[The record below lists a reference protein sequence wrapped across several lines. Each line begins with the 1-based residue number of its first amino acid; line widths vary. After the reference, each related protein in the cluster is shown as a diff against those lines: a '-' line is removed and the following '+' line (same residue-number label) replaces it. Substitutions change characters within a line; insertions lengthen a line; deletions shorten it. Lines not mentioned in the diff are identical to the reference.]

1 MHCNLYRNIS
11 EIFKMARGR
20 RNGDEDGTWRPSAE
34 DAYIEADDEYL
45 EEEVMGNGS
54 KNEEKPSSQ
63 KTSRATPQRDSPAPQ
78 RKKVTKRT
86 KRPED
91 EAWKP
96 TDEEL
101 EDEELEVQEMVNE
114 QLLSEELEQT
124 KTAKKASPKASP
136 KASSPK
142 ASTPT
147 DSKKPKPRT
156 RREED
161 KEWTPDGDEG
171 YEEYEDSA
179 DEYLDYETLADKKD
193 KKKKDDKPPSRQSTP
208 ARKSKKTAED
218 KSDEDDEPSSGKSTP
233 PRNPKKRPAVVSAGS
248 PETHKKPVPKPLAVR
263 KHTLEP
269 AKNEVPPD
277 FIVRGQNSK
286 APFTFTV
293 YRGEGMS
300 MLAMNWKNGTPPDD
314 FVGFVIEYLEPQSTE
329 WREIPNFLTFPGE
342 APQAGPDARSSR
354 RSPIQRFRW
363 VHFPYSVDDV
373 PGHFRYKVT
382 PVFMKGGEEN
392 RQLIYGE
399 VQDVKIQIMAST
411 YPGKM
416 NIAFTRGF
424 VSSKAF
430 VKKFGSDGGVG
441 TILPAKADD
450 GLEFRPKDPEL
461 QEKALSWMG
470 FEAREV
476 MLGALDAAIE
486 DETAQV
492 RVLAYD
498 LNNPEIVLR
507 LKKLGR
513 RVKIIID
520 DSDPHKEPDD
530 AETKAAVM
538 LERSAGKNNVQRQH
552 MGGLHHNK
560 VIIVD
565 GKKTKIAI
573 GGSTNFSWRG
583 LYVQNNNLIA
593 LEGSGPVEVFTKAFE
608 NYWEHPN
615 DTDGF
620 YNTESAQWNDLG
632 LGGIDAQVTFSPH
645 SSKAGTLDGIA
656 EDIANA
662 KSSLFYSLAFL
673 YQTPGVIRDA
683 IVKKTAEKGIMVYGL
698 SDKSVN
704 ELELQ
709 TSDGNPP
716 VAYPESFDNE
726 SAGGSGARMH
736 HKFVVI
742 DFDKPNAR
750 VYTGSHN
757 FSTAADLKNAEN
769 LFLIRDARVAT
780 AYMIEAVSMFDHYEV
795 RNHVQK
801 KKNAEAKGEKHTIH
815 LRLPP
820 NRKQGEKPWWDQY
833 WSVKQKIHDRE
844 MFGS

>member
-1 MHCNLYRNIS
+1 
-11 EIFKMARGR
+11 MARGR
-20 RNGDEDGTWRPSAE
+20 RTGEDDGAWRPSAE
-34 DAYIEADDEYL
+34 DAYIEAADEFL
-45 EEEVMGNGS
+45 EQEIMGDGS
-54 KNEEKPSSQ
+54 KGEKVAPQ
-63 KTSRATPQRDSPAPQ
+63 KTSQATPQKKSPTPQ
-78 RKKVTKRT
+78 RKKIVKRT
-86 KRPED
+86 KRQDD
-91 EAWKP
+91 ETWKP

-114 QLLSEELEQT
+114 QLLSEELEQAEA
-124 KTAKKASPKASP
+124 AKKAPPKAP
-136 KASSPK
+136 AATEP
-142 ASTPT
+142 
-147 DSKKPKPRT
+147 KKPKPRV
-156 RREED
+156 RHED
-161 KEWTPDGDEG
+161 KAWTPEDD
-171 YEEYEDSA
+171 EEYEESD
-179 DEYLDYETLADKKD
+179 DDYLDYETLADKKSAD
-193 KKKKDDKPPSRQSTP
+193 NEPPTRKSTP
-208 ARKSKKTAED
+208 PRKTKKTQAD

-233 PRNPKKRPAVVSAGS
+233 PRKSKKRPAVVSAGS
-248 PETHKKPVPKPLAVR
+248 PEYHKKPGPRPLPLK
-263 KHTLEP
+263 KHTLAP

-277 FIVRGQNSK
+277 FIVSGQNFK

-300 MLAMNWKNGTPPDD
+300 MLAMNWKKDTPPDD

-342 APQAGPDARSSR
+342 APQSGPDARSSR

-363 VHFPYSVDDV
+363 VHFPYTVDV
-373 PGHFRYKVT
+373 PGHFCYRVT
-382 PVFMKGGEEN
+382 PVFMRGGEEDHK
-392 RQLIYGE
+392 LIYGE
-399 VQDVKIQIMAST
+399 IQEVRIQIMAQT

-430 VKKFGSDGGVG
+430 VKKFGADGGVG
-441 TILPAKADD
+441 TILPVKADD

-461 QEKALSWMG
+461 QEKALAWMG

-476 MLGALDAAIE
+476 MLGALDSAIE

-507 LKKLGR
+507 LKKIGR

-565 GKKTKIAI
+565 GKKTQIAI

-593 LEGSGPVEVFTKAFE
+593 LEGRGPVEVFTKAFE

-620 YNTESAQWNDLG
+620 YNTESAQWTDLG

-698 SDKSVN
+698 SDKSVD

-716 VAYPESFDNE
+716 VAYPESFDDE

-757 FSTAADLKNAEN
+757 FSNAADLKNAEN
-769 LFLIRDARVAT
+769 LFLIRDQRVAT

-801 KKNAEAKGEKHTIH
+801 KKSAEAKGEKHTIH

-820 NRKQGEKPWWDQY
+820 NRKKGEKPWWDQY

-844 MFGS
+844 MFGA

>member
-1 MHCNLYRNIS
+1 
-11 EIFKMARGR
+11 MAKGR
-20 RNGDEDGTWRPSAE
+20 RNGDDDGAWRPSAE
-34 DAYIEADDEYL
+34 DAYIEADDEFL
-45 EEEVMGNGS
+45 EQELMGDGP
-54 KNEEKPSSQ
+54 KDEEKSETQ
-63 KTSRATPQRDSPAPQ
+63 KTSQATPQKKAPVAQ
-78 RKKVTKRT
+78 RKKVNKRS

-91 EAWKP
+91 EWKP

-114 QLLSEELEQT
+114 QLLTEELEQT
-124 KTAKKASPKASP
+124 KTAKKSPA
-136 KASSPK
+136 K
-142 ASTPT
+142 ASTTT
-147 DSKKPKPRT
+147 DRQKPKPRT
-156 RREED
+156 RNEED
-161 KEWTPDGDEG
+161 EAWTPEDDED
-171 YEEYEDSA
+171 YEESGD
-179 DEYLDYETLADKKD
+179 DYLDYETLKD
-193 KKKKDDKPPSRQSTP
+193 KIGANDVPFSRKSTP
-208 ARKSKKTAED
+208 PRKSKKASTD
-218 KSDEDDEPSSGKSTP
+218 KSDAEDEPSSGKSTP
-233 PRNPKKRPAVVSAGS
+233 PRKTKKRPAVVSAGS
-248 PETHKKPVPKPLAVR
+248 PEQHKKPAPKPLPLR
-263 KHTLEP
+263 KHNLAP
-269 AKNEVPPD
+269 ARNEAAPD
-277 FIVRGQNSK
+277 FIVTGQNSK
-286 APFTFTV
+286 APFTFVV
-293 YRGEGMS
+293 YRGEGMC
-300 MLAMNWKNGTPPDD
+300 MLAMNWKNGGTPPDD
-314 FVGFVIEYLEPQSTE
+314 FVGFVIEYREPQSTE

-342 APQAGPDARSSR
+342 TPQSGPDARSSR

-363 VHFPYSVDDV
+363 VHFPYTVDV
-373 PGHFRYKVT
+373 PGHFRYRVT
-382 PVFMKGGEEN
+382 PVFMKGGEED
-392 RQLIYGE
+392 RELIYGE
-399 VQDVKIQIMAST
+399 LQEVKIQIMAQT

-430 VKKFGSDGGVG
+430 TKKFGSDGGVG
-441 TILPAKADD
+441 TILPVKADD
-450 GLEFRPKDPEL
+450 GLEFRPEDPEL

-476 MLGALDAAIE
+476 MLGALDSAIE

-507 LKKLGR
+507 LKKLGK

-520 DSDPHKEPDD
+520 DSDPHKEADD

-565 GKKTKIAI
+565 GEKTQIAI

-593 LEGSGPVEVFTKAFE
+593 LEGRGPVEVFTKAFE

-620 YNTESAQWNDLG
+620 YNTESAQWQHLG
-632 LGGIDAQVTFSPH
+632 LSGIDAQVTFSPH
-645 SSKAGTLDGIA
+645 SSKAGTLEGIGN
-656 EDIANA
+656 DIASA
-662 KSSLFYSLAFL
+662 ESSLFYSLAFL

-683 IVKKTAEKGIMVYGL
+683 IVKKTAQKGIMVYGL

-742 DFDKPNAR
+742 DFDKPTAR

-757 FSTAADLKNAEN
+757 FSNAADLKNAEN
-769 LFLIRDARVAT
+769 LFLIRDQRVAT

-801 KKNAEAKGEKHTIH
+801 KKDAEKKGEKHKIH

-820 NRKQGEKPWWDQY
+820 NRKEGEKPWWDQY
-833 WSVKQKIHDRE
+833 WSVKQKIRDRE
-844 MFGS
+844 MFGV

>member
-1 MHCNLYRNIS
+1 
-11 EIFKMARGR
+11 MARGR
-20 RNGDEDGTWRPSAE
+20 RTGEDDGAWRPSAE
-34 DAYIEADDEYL
+34 DAYIEAADEFL
-45 EEEVMGNGS
+45 EQEIMGDGS
-54 KNEEKPSSQ
+54 KDEKVAPQKKSQ
-63 KTSRATPQRDSPAPQ
+63 ATPQKKSPTPQ
-78 RKKVTKRT
+78 RKKIVKRT
-86 KRPED
+86 KRQDD
-91 EAWKP
+91 ETWKP

-114 QLLSEELEQT
+114 QLLSEELEQAE
-124 KTAKKASPKASP
+124 TAKKAPPKA
-136 KASSPK
+136 
-142 ASTPT
+142 PT
-147 DSKKPKPRT
+147 TTEPKKPKPRVKH
-156 RREED
+156 ED
-161 KEWTPDGDEG
+161 KAWTPEDD
-171 YEEYEDSA
+171 EEYEESD
-179 DEYLDYETLADKKD
+179 DDYLDYETLADKKSAD
-193 KKKKDDKPPSRQSTP
+193 NEPP
-208 ARKSKKTAED
+208 ARKSTPPRKTKKTQAD

-248 PETHKKPVPKPLAVR
+248 PEYHKKPGPRPLPLK
-263 KHTLEP
+263 KHKLAP

-277 FIVRGQNSK
+277 FIVSGQNSK

-300 MLAMNWKNGTPPDD
+300 MLAMNWKKDTPPDD

-342 APQAGPDARSSR
+342 APQSGPDARSSR

-363 VHFPYSVDDV
+363 VHFPYTVDV
-373 PGHFRYKVT
+373 PGHFCYRVT
-382 PVFMKGGEEN
+382 PVFMKGGEEDHK
-392 RQLIYGE
+392 LIYGE
-399 VQDVKIQIMAST
+399 IQEVRIQIMAQT

-430 VKKFGSDGGVG
+430 VKKFGADGGVG
-441 TILPAKADD
+441 TILPVKADD

-461 QEKALSWMG
+461 QEKALAWMG

-476 MLGALDAAIE
+476 LLGALDSAIE

-507 LKKLGR
+507 LKKIGR

-565 GKKTKIAI
+565 GKKTQIAI

-593 LEGSGPVEVFTKAFE
+593 LEGHGPVEVFTKAFE

-620 YNTESAQWNDLG
+620 YNTESAQWTDLG

-698 SDKSVN
+698 SDKSVD

-716 VAYPESFDNE
+716 VAYPESFDDE

-757 FSTAADLKNAEN
+757 FSNAADLKNAEN
-769 LFLIRDARVAT
+769 LFLIRDQRVAT

-801 KKNAEAKGEKHTIH
+801 KKSAEAKGEKHTIH

-820 NRKQGEKPWWDQY
+820 NRKKGEKPWWDQY

-844 MFGS
+844 MFGA

>member
-1 MHCNLYRNIS
+1 
-11 EIFKMARGR
+11 
-20 RNGDEDGTWRPSAE
+20 
-34 DAYIEADDEYL
+34 
-45 EEEVMGNGS
+45 MGNGS
-54 KNEEKPSSQ
+54 KDEEKASSQ
-63 KTSRATPQRDSPAPQ
+63 KTSQATPQKKSPAPQ

-91 EAWKP
+91 ETWKP

-124 KTAKKASPKASP
+124 KTAKKASPKPSP
-136 KASSPK
+136 PAER
-142 ASTPT
+142 
-147 DSKKPKPRT
+147 KKPKPRV
-156 RREED
+156 RHEED
-161 KEWTPDGDEG
+161 EAWTPEDDEEYG
-171 YEEYEDSA
+171 EYEDFG
-179 DEYLDYETLADKKD
+179 DEDLDYETLADKKGAD
-193 KKKKDDKPPSRQSTP
+193 GGRSSRKSTP
-208 ARKSKKTAED
+208 QRKSKKTSADKTDED
-218 KSDEDDEPSSGKSTP
+218 DEDDEPSSGKSTP
-233 PRNPKKRPAVVSAGS
+233 PRKSKKRPAVVSAGS
-248 PETHKKPVPKPLAVR
+248 PECHKKPGPRPLPVR
-263 KHTLEP
+263 KHTLAP

-293 YRGEGMS
+293 YRGEGMC
-300 MLAMNWKNGTPPDD
+300 MLAMNWKNDTPPDD

-342 APQAGPDARSSR
+342 APQSGPDARSSR

-363 VHFPYSVDDV
+363 VHFPYTVDV

-382 PVFMKGGEEN
+382 PVFMKGGEEDH
-392 RQLIYGE
+392 QLIYGE
-399 VQDVKIQIMAST
+399 VQDVKIQIMAQT

-450 GLEFRPKDPEL
+450 GLDFRPKDPEL

-476 MLGALDAAIE
+476 MLGALDSAIE

-507 LKKLGR
+507 LKKIGR

-565 GKKTKIAI
+565 GKKTQIAI

-593 LEGSGPVEVFTKAFE
+593 LEGRGPVDVFTKAFE

-620 YNTESAQWNDLG
+620 YNTESAQWTDLG
-632 LGGIDAQVTFSPH
+632 LGGIDAQVTWSPH

-656 EDIANA
+656 ADIANA
-662 KSSLFYSLAFL
+662 TSSLFYSLAFL

-698 SDKSVN
+698 SDKSVD

-709 TSDGNPP
+709 TSGGNPP

-769 LFLIRDARVAT
+769 LFLIRDQRVAT

-815 LRLPP
+815 LRPPP
-820 NRKQGEKPWWDQY
+820 NRKKGEKPWWDQY

-844 MFGS
+844 MFGA

>member
-1 MHCNLYRNIS
+1 
-11 EIFKMARGR
+11 MARGR
-20 RNGDEDGTWRPSAE
+20 RNGDDDGAWRPTEE
-34 DAYIEADDEYL
+34 DAYIEAVDDDL
-45 EEEVMGNGS
+45 EQELMGDKPIDVS
-54 KNEEKPSSQ
+54 KLEPG
-63 KTSRATPQRDSPAPQ
+63 KTSRATPQRKSPTPQ
-78 RKKVTKRT
+78 RKKITKRP

-114 QLLSEELEQT
+114 QLLTEELEQAES
-124 KTAKKASPKASP
+124 AKKTPAK
-136 KASSPK
+136 SS
-142 ASTPT
+142 TT
-147 DSKKPKPRT
+147 TERKKPKPRT
-156 RREED
+156 RNED
-161 KEWTPDGDEG
+161 EQAWTPSDDED
-171 YEEYEDSA
+171 YEDSE
-179 DEYLDYETLADKKD
+179 DDYLDYDTLKD
-193 KKKKDDKPPSRQSTP
+193 KIGKDDVPFS
-208 ARKSKKTAED
+208 RKSPSPKRTTPPKKTKKASED
-218 KSDEDDEPSSGKSTP
+218 KSEEEVDDDEPASGKNTP
-233 PRNPKKRPAVVSAGS
+233 PRKTKKRPAVVSAGS
-248 PETHKKPVPKPLAVR
+248 PEFHKKPAPKPSALKPLPLR
-263 KHTLEP
+263 KHTLAP
-269 AKNEVPPD
+269 ARNDTPPD
-277 FIVRGQNSK
+277 FVVSGQNSK

-293 YRGEGMS
+293 YRGEGMC
-300 MLAMNWKNGTPPDD
+300 MLAMNWKNGSPPDD
-314 FVGFVIEYLEPQSTE
+314 FVGFVIEYREPQSTE

-342 APQAGPDARSSR
+342 APQSGPDARSSR
-354 RSPIQRFRW
+354 KSPIQRFRW
-363 VHFPYSVDDV
+363 VHFPYTVDV
-373 PGHFRYKVT
+373 PGYFRYRVT
-382 PVFMKGGEEN
+382 PVFMKGKDEDRE
-392 RQLIYGE
+392 LIYGE
-399 VQDVKIQIMAST
+399 VQDVKIQIMAGT

-430 VKKFGSDGGVG
+430 TKKFGSDGGLG
-441 TILPAKADD
+441 TILPVKADD
-450 GLEFRPKDPEL
+450 GLEFRPQDPEL

-476 MLGALDAAIE
+476 MLGALDSAIE

-520 DSDPHKEPDD
+520 DSDPHKEDDD

-538 LERSAGKNNVQRQH
+538 LMRSAGKNNVQRQH

-565 GKKTKIAI
+565 GQKTQIAI

-593 LEGSGPVEVFTKAFE
+593 MEGPGPVQVFNKAFE
-608 NYWEHPN
+608 NYWDHPN

-620 YNTESAQWNDLG
+620 YNTESATWQHLG
-632 LGGIDAQVTFSPH
+632 LPGIDAQVTFSPH
-645 SSKAGTLDGIA
+645 SSKAGTLEGIA
-656 EDIANA
+656 NDIASA
-662 KSSLFYSLAFL
+662 ESSLFYSLAFL

-683 IVKKTAEKGIMVYGL
+683 IVKKTAQKGIMVYGL
-698 SDKSVN
+698 SDKSVD

-716 VAYPESFDNE
+716 IAYPESFDNE

-742 DFDKPNAR
+742 DFDKPTAR

-769 LFLIRDARVAT
+769 LFLIRDQRVAT

-801 KKNAEAKGEKHTIH
+801 KQDAEKKGEKHKIH

-820 NRKQGEKPWWDQY
+820 NRKEGEKPWWDQY
-833 WSVKQKIHDRE
+833 WSVKQKIRDRE
-844 MFGS
+844 MFGA

>member
-1 MHCNLYRNIS
+1 
-11 EIFKMARGR
+11 MARGR
-20 RNGDEDGTWRPSAE
+20 RTGEDDGAWRPSAE
-34 DAYIEADDEYL
+34 DAYIEAADEFL
-45 EEEVMGNGS
+45 EQEIMGDGS
-54 KNEEKPSSQ
+54 KDEKVAPQ
-63 KTSRATPQRDSPAPQ
+63 KTAQATPQKKSPTPQ
-78 RKKVTKRT
+78 RKKIVKRT
-86 KRPED
+86 KRQDD
-91 EAWKP
+91 ETWKP

-114 QLLSEELEQT
+114 QLLSEELEQAG
-124 KTAKKASPKASP
+124 TAKKAPPKAP
-136 KASSPK
+136 
-142 ASTPT
+142 TPT
-147 DSKKPKPRT
+147 EPKKPKPRV
-156 RREED
+156 RHDD
-161 KEWTPDGDEG
+161 KAWTPEDD
-171 YEEYEDSA
+171 EEYEESD
-179 DEYLDYETLADKKD
+179 DDYLDYETLADKKGAD
-193 KKKKDDKPPSRQSTP
+193 NEPP
-208 ARKSKKTAED
+208 ARKSTPPRKIKRSQAD

-233 PRNPKKRPAVVSAGS
+233 PRNSKKRPAVVSAGS
-248 PETHKKPVPKPLAVR
+248 PEYHKKPGPRPLPLK
-263 KHTLEP
+263 KHKLAP

-277 FIVRGQNSK
+277 FIISGQNSK

-300 MLAMNWKNGTPPDD
+300 MLAMNWKKDTPPDD

-342 APQAGPDARSSR
+342 APQSGPDARSSR

-363 VHFPYSVDDV
+363 VHFPYTVDV
-373 PGHFRYKVT
+373 PGHFCYRVT
-382 PVFMKGGEEN
+382 PVFMKGGEEDHK
-392 RQLIYGE
+392 LIYGE
-399 VQDVKIQIMAST
+399 IQEVRIQIMAQT

-430 VKKFGSDGGVG
+430 VKKFGADGGVG
-441 TILPAKADD
+441 TILPVKADD
-450 GLEFRPKDPEL
+450 GLDFRPKDPEL

-476 MLGALDAAIE
+476 LLGALDSAIE

-507 LKKLGR
+507 LKKIGR

-565 GKKTKIAI
+565 GKKTQIAI

-593 LEGSGPVEVFTKAFE
+593 LEGRGPVEVFTKAFE

-620 YNTESAQWNDLG
+620 YNTESAQWTDLG

-656 EDIANA
+656 QDIANA
-662 KSSLFYSLAFL
+662 QSSLFYSLAFL

-698 SDKSVN
+698 SDKSVD

-716 VAYPESFDNE
+716 VAYPESFDDE

-757 FSTAADLKNAEN
+757 FSNAADLKNAEN
-769 LFLIRDARVAT
+769 LFLIRDQRVAT
-780 AYMIEAVSMFDHYEV
+780 VYMIEAVSMFDHYEV

-801 KKNAEAKGEKHTIH
+801 KKSAEAKGEKHTIH

-820 NRKQGEKPWWDQY
+820 NRQKGEKPWWDQY
-833 WSVKQKIHDRE
+833 WSVKQKIRDRE
-844 MFGS
+844 MFGA

>member
-1 MHCNLYRNIS
+1 
-11 EIFKMARGR
+11 MARGR
-20 RNGDEDGTWRPSAE
+20 RNGDDDGTWRPSAE
-34 DAYIEADDEYL
+34 DAYIEADDEFL
-45 EEEVMGNGS
+45 EEEIMGNGS
-54 KNEEKPSSQ
+54 KDEEKASSQ
-63 KTSRATPQRDSPAPQ
+63 KTSQATPQKKSPVPQ

-91 EAWKP
+91 ETWKP

-124 KTAKKASPKASP
+124 KTAKKASPKPSSPKPASP
-136 KASSPK
+136 KPSP
-142 ASTPT
+142 AAER
-147 DSKKPKPRT
+147 KKPKPRV
-156 RREED
+156 RHEED
-161 KEWTPDGDEG
+161 EAWTPEDDEEYG
-171 YEEYEDSA
+171 EYEDFG
-179 DEYLDYETLADKKD
+179 DEDLDYETLADKKGTD
-193 KKKKDDKPPSRQSTP
+193 GGRSSRKSTP
-208 ARKSKKTAED
+208 QRKSKKTSED

-233 PRNPKKRPAVVSAGS
+233 PQKSKKRPAVVSAGS
-248 PETHKKPVPKPLAVR
+248 PECHKKPAPRPLPVR
-263 KHTLEP
+263 KHTVAP

-293 YRGEGMS
+293 YRGEGMC
-300 MLAMNWKNGTPPDD
+300 MLAMNWKKDTPPDD
-314 FVGFVIEYLEPQSTE
+314 FVGFVIEYLEPQSTQ

-342 APQAGPDARSSR
+342 APQSGPDARSSR

-363 VHFPYSVDDV
+363 VHFPYSVDV
-373 PGHFRYKVT
+373 PGYFRYKVT
-382 PVFMKGGEEN
+382 PVFMKGGEEDH
-392 RQLIYGE
+392 QLIYGE
-399 VQDVKIQIMAST
+399 VQDVKIQIMAQT

-441 TILPAKADD
+441 TILPVKADD
-450 GLEFRPKDPEL
+450 GLDFRPKDPEL

-476 MLGALDAAIE
+476 MLGALDSAIE

-507 LKKLGR
+507 LKKIGR

-565 GKKTKIAI
+565 GEKTKIAI

-593 LEGSGPVEVFTKAFE
+593 LEGAGPVEVFTKAFE

-620 YNTESAQWNDLG
+620 YKTESAQWTDLG
-632 LGGIDAQVTFSPH
+632 LGGIDAQVTWSPH

-662 KSSLFYSLAFL
+662 QSSLFYSLAFL

-683 IVKKTAEKGIMVYGL
+683 IVKKTAQKGIMVYGL
-698 SDKSVN
+698 SDKSVD

-709 TSDGNPP
+709 KGGNPP
-716 VAYPESFDNE
+716 IAYPETLDNE

-801 KKNAEAKGEKHTIH
+801 KKSAEAKGEKHTIH

-820 NRKQGEKPWWDQY
+820 NRNKGEKPWWDQY
-833 WSVKQKIHDRE
+833 WSVKQKITDRE
-844 MFGS
+844 MFGA

>member
-1 MHCNLYRNIS
+1 
-11 EIFKMARGR
+11 MARGR
-20 RNGDEDGTWRPSAE
+20 QNGDDDGAWRPSAE
-34 DAYIEADDEYL
+34 DAYIEEADDIL
-45 EEEVMGNGS
+45 EEEIMGNGS
-54 KNEEKPSSQ
+54 KNEEKTPSQ
-63 KTSRATPQRDSPAPQ
+63 KTSQATPQKKSPVPQ

-91 EAWKP
+91 ETWKP

-124 KTAKKASPKASP
+124 KAAKKAPPKASPKASP
-136 KASSPK
+136 KP
-142 ASTPT
+142 STTT
-147 DSKKPKPRT
+147 DRKKPKPRVKH
-156 RREED
+156 EED
-161 KEWTPDGDEG
+161 DAWSPEESEDEEYVDSGDE
-171 YEEYEDSA
+171 D
-179 DEYLDYETLADKKD
+179 LDYETLAGNKGADEVPFKRK
-193 KKKKDDKPPSRQSTP
+193 STP
-208 ARKSKKTAED
+208 PRKSKKTSAD

-233 PRNPKKRPAVVSAGS
+233 PRNSKKRPAVVSAGS
-248 PETHKKPVPKPLAVR
+248 PETHKKPGPGPLPLR
-263 KHTLEP
+263 KHTLVP
-269 AKNEVPPD
+269 ASNEVPPD

-293 YRGEGMS
+293 YRGEGMC
-300 MLAMNWKNGTPPDD
+300 MLAMNWKKDTPPDD
-314 FVGFVIEYLEPQSTE
+314 FVGFVIEYLEPQSKE

-342 APQAGPDARSSR
+342 APQSGPDARSSR

-363 VHFPYSVDDV
+363 VHFPYTVDV
-373 PGHFRYKVT
+373 PGYFRYKVT
-382 PVFMKGGEEN
+382 PVFMKGGEEDHE
-392 RQLIYGE
+392 LIYGE
-399 VQDVKIQIMAST
+399 VQDVKIQIMAQT

-430 VKKFGSDGGVG
+430 VKKFGSDGGLG
-441 TILPAKADD
+441 TILPVKADD
-450 GLEFRPKDPEL
+450 GLDFRPKDPEL
-461 QEKALSWMG
+461 QEKALAWMG

-476 MLGALDAAIE
+476 MLGALDSAID

-507 LKKLGR
+507 LKKIGK

-565 GKKTKIAI
+565 GKKTQIAI

-593 LEGSGPVEVFTKAFE
+593 LEGRGPVEVFTKAFE

-620 YNTESAQWNDLG
+620 YNTESAQWTDLG

-662 KSSLFYSLAFL
+662 QSSLFYSLAFL
-673 YQTPGVIRDA
+673 YQTPGVIREA
-683 IVKKTAEKGIMVYGL
+683 IVKKTAQKGIMVYGL
-698 SDKSVN
+698 SDKSVD

-709 TSDGNPP
+709 TSGGNPP
-716 VAYPESFDNE
+716 VAYPESFDDE

-820 NRKQGEKPWWDQY
+820 NRKKGEKPWWDQY

>member
-1 MHCNLYRNIS
+1 
-11 EIFKMARGR
+11 MARGR

-34 DAYIEADDEYL
+34 DAYIEADDEFL
-45 EEEVMGNGS
+45 EQEIMGNGS
-54 KNEEKPSSQ
+54 KDEEKASSQ
-63 KTSRATPQRDSPAPQ
+63 KTSQATPQRKSPAPQ

-91 EAWKP
+91 ETWKP

-124 KTAKKASPKASP
+124 KVAKKASPKPSP
-136 KASSPK
+136 PAER
-142 ASTPT
+142 
-147 DSKKPKPRT
+147 KKPKPRV
-156 RREED
+156 RHED
-161 KEWTPDGDEG
+161 DEAWTPEDDEEYG
-171 YEEYEDSA
+171 EYEDFG
-179 DEYLDYETLADKKD
+179 DEDLDYETLADKKGAD
-193 KKKKDDKPPSRQSTP
+193 GGRSNRKSTP
-208 ARKSKKTAED
+208 QRKSRKTSANKSDED
-218 KSDEDDEPSSGKSTP
+218 DEDDEPSSGKSTP
-233 PRNPKKRPAVVSAGS
+233 PRKSKKRPAVVSAGS
-248 PETHKKPVPKPLAVR
+248 PECHKKPGPGPLPLR
-263 KHTLEP
+263 KHTLAP

-293 YRGEGMS
+293 YRGEGMC

-342 APQAGPDARSSR
+342 APESGPDARSSR

-363 VHFPYSVDDV
+363 VHFPYTVDV

-382 PVFMKGGEEN
+382 PVFMKGGEEDHE
-392 RQLIYGE
+392 LIYGE
-399 VQDVKIQIMAST
+399 VQDVKIQIMAQT

-507 LKKLGR
+507 LKKMGR

-552 MGGLHHNK
+552 MGSLHHNK

-565 GKKTKIAI
+565 GKKTQIAI

-593 LEGSGPVEVFTKAFE
+593 LEGRGPVDVFTKAFE

-620 YNTESAQWNDLG
+620 YNTESAQWTDLG
-632 LGGIDAQVTFSPH
+632 LGGIDAQVTWSPH

-656 EDIANA
+656 QDIANA
-662 KSSLFYSLAFL
+662 TSSLFYSLAFL

-698 SDKSVN
+698 SDKSVD

-709 TSDGNPP
+709 TSGGNPP

-769 LFLIRDARVAT
+769 LFLIRDQRVAT

-820 NRKQGEKPWWDQY
+820 NRNKGEKPWWDQY

-844 MFGS
+844 MFGA

>member
-1 MHCNLYRNIS
+1 
-11 EIFKMARGR
+11 MARG
-20 RNGDEDGTWRPSAE
+20 EDDGAWRPSAE
-34 DAYIEADDEYL
+34 DAYIEEADDLL
-45 EEEVMGNGS
+45 EQEVMGNGF
-54 KNEEKPSSQ
+54 KDEGKIAPQ
-63 KTSRATPQRDSPAPQ
+63 KTSRGSTPQRTSRGNTPQRKSPAPE
-78 RKKVTKRT
+78 RKKVARRT
-86 KRPED
+86 KRQED
-91 EAWKP
+91 ETWKP

-124 KTAKKASPKASP
+124 KTAKKTPPKAP
-136 KASSPK
+136 K
-142 ASTPT
+142 TT
-147 DSKKPKPRT
+147 ESKKPKPRA
-156 RREED
+156 RSDED
-161 KEWTPDGDEG
+161 EAWSP
-171 YEEYEDSA
+171 EDD
-179 DEYLDYETLADKKD
+179 DEYGEYADSDEDLDYETLADMKGANE
-193 KKKKDDKPPSRQSTP
+193 KPPVRKSTP
-208 ARKSKKTAED
+208 QKKSKKTSPG
-218 KSDEDDEPSSGKSTP
+218 KSDEDDGPPNGESTP
-233 PRNPKKRPAVVSAGS
+233 PRKSKKRPAMVSAGS
-248 PETHKKPVPKPLAVR
+248 PEVHKKPGPGPLPLR
-263 KHTLEP
+263 KHKLAP

-293 YRGEGMS
+293 YRGEGMC
-300 MLAMNWKNGTPPDD
+300 MLAMNWKKDTPPDD
-314 FVGFVIEYLEPQSTE
+314 FVGFLIEYLEPQSTE

-342 APQAGPDARSSR
+342 APQSGPDARSSR

-363 VHFPYSVDDV
+363 VHFPYNVDDV
-373 PGHFRYKVT
+373 PGHFCYKVT
-382 PVFMKGGEEN
+382 PVFMKGGDEHE
-392 RQLIYGE
+392 LIYGE
-399 VQDVKIQIMAST
+399 KQDVKIQILAST

-416 NIAFTRGF
+416 NVAFTRGF

-430 VKKFGSDGGVG
+430 TKKFGDDGGLG
-441 TILPAKADD
+441 SILPAKADD

-565 GKKTKIAI
+565 GKKTQIAI

-593 LEGSGPVEVFTKAFE
+593 LEGSGPVQVFTKAFE

-632 LGGIDAQVTFSPH
+632 LGNIDAQVTWSPH
-645 SSKAGTLDGIA
+645 SSKAGTLEGIA

-662 KSSLFYSLAFL
+662 QSSLFYSLAFL

-683 IVKKTAEKGIMVYGL
+683 IVKKTAQKGILVYGL
-698 SDKSVN
+698 SDKSVG

-709 TSDGNPP
+709 KGGNPP
-716 VAYPESFDNE
+716 VAYPESFDHE

-769 LFLIRDARVAT
+769 LFLIRDQRVAT

-801 KKNAEAKGEKHTIH
+801 KKTAESKGEKHTIH

-820 NRKQGEKPWWDQY
+820 NRNKGEKPWWDQY
-833 WSVKQKIHDRE
+833 WSVKQKINDRE
-844 MFGS
+844 MFGA